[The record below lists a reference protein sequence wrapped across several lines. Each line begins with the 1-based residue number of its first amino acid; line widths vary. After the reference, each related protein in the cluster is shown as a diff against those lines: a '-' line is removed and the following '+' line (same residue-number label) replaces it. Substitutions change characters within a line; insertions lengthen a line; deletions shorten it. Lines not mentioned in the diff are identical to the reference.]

1 MTVKNTA
8 GASRRLWIA
17 SALAL
22 ACGSAWPQNAPA
34 PNSDQPIRLVVGYAA
49 GGPVDA
55 VARQFA
61 PLFAKALGQT
71 VMVENRAGAG
81 GNHVE
86 VHRRGHGHAVL
97 GEALCQRVG
106 CLLLCDLVGRRRRV
120 RLATQL
126 GWCHGFGCH
135 DQRLRAA
142 LCNLLQRDG
151 VFFGRHAREGGQRD
165 RGDKPRNDEGHDREA
180 ARLLA
185 ARGRRNPRFRGR
197 PLGLTQASSIAGAR
211 K

>member
-81 GNHVE
+81 GTMA
-86 VHRRGHGHAVL
+86 GDAV
-97 GEALCQRVG
+97 AKS
-106 CLLLCDLVGRRRRV
+106 
-120 RLATQL
+120 AP
-126 GWCHGFGCH
+126 
-135 DQRLRAA
+135 
-142 LCNLLQRDG
+142 N
-151 VFFGRHAREGGQRD
+151 
-165 RGDKPRNDEGHDREA
+165 
-180 ARLLA
+180 
-185 ARGRRNPRFRGR
+185 
-197 PLGLTQASSIAGAR
+197 GLTLYFAASPTITISPNVLKAMPFDPAKDLTPLAPILSYANVLVINKDLPFKSLPELVAYAKAHPGKLAYGSAGVGASNHLSGELFAR
-211 K
+211 RAGIDDGS

>member
-22 ACGSAWPQNAPA
+22 ACGSAWAQNAPA

-81 GNHVE
+81 GH
-86 VHRRGHGHAVL
+86 HG
-97 GEALCQRVG
+97 R
-106 CLLLCDLVGRRRRV
+106 
-120 RLATQL
+120 
-126 GWCHGFGCH
+126 
-135 DQRLRAA
+135 
-142 LCNLLQRDG
+142 
-151 VFFGRHAREGGQRD
+151 
-165 RGDKPRNDEGHDREA
+165 
-180 ARLLA
+180 
-185 ARGRRNPRFRGR
+185 
-197 PLGLTQASSIAGAR
+197 
-211 K
+211 